1 MVTNNVLRKLDNI
14 FTILMAVAVPVAL
27 YFVFIY
33 APVEKSM
40 GLIQK
45 IFYFHVSSAWI
56 GFFAFFVTFSSSLVY
71 LNKKDFLYDDIAF
84 ISAKIGLIFC
94 TIVIVTGPLWAR
106 PVWGV
111 YWMWEDVRLT
121 TMLILWFLYAGYIA
135 LRNAIEDKNKKAKY
149 SAILGIIGFIDV
161 PVVFFSIRLWKNGVH
176 PNVLQKGGGGID
188 SDMLTA
194 LFISLITFTIIYFA
208 LLIRELRIT
217 KLEKQLINIR
227 NLDNGESYE

>member
-1 MVTNNVLRKLDNI
+1 MDTQNILKKLDNI
-14 FTILMAVAVPVAL
+14 FTILMIVTVPVAL

-33 APVEKSM
+33 APVERSM

-56 GFFAFFVTFSSSLVY
+56 GFFGFFITFSFSL
-71 LNKKDFLYDDIAF
+71 LFLSKKNFLYDDIAF

-135 LRNAIEDKNKKAKY
+135 LRNALEDKNKKAKY

-161 PVVFFSIRLWKNGVH
+161 PVVFFSIRLWKNGLH

-188 SDMLTA
+188 SNMLTA

-217 KLEKQLINIR
+217 RIKNQLK
-227 NLDNGESYE
+227 NLNNGDSYE

>member
-1 MVTNNVLRKLDNI
+1 MDTQNILKKLDNI
-14 FTILMAVAVPVAL
+14 FTILMIIAVPVAL

-33 APVEKSM
+33 APVERSM

-45 IFYFHVSSAWI
+45 IFYFHVSSAWVS
-56 GFFAFFVTFSSSLVY
+56 FFGFFVTFSSSLIY
-71 LNKKDFLYDDIAF
+71 LSKKNFLYDDIAF

-121 TMLILWFLYAGYIA
+121 TMLILWFLYAGYLA
-135 LRNAIEDKNKKAKY
+135 LRNALEDKNKKAKY

-161 PVVFFSIRLWKNGVH
+161 PVVFFSIRLWKNGLH

-188 SDMLTA
+188 SNMLTA

-217 KLEKQLINIR
+217 KINNQLK
-227 NLDNGESYE
+227 NLNNGDSYE